1 MAASPSAI
9 HSPVDVHIPTP
20 TIASQISSDY
30 DLAKPASIPEA
41 QKHGVI
47 LTQEASKVR
56 NLSNISI
63 YHTVDRCKCCLLPT
77 VLSI

>member
-1 MAASPSAI
+1 MAASPSPV
-9 HSPVDVHIPTP
+9 HSPAHSQIASP

-30 DLAKPASIPEA
+30 DLNKPASIPEA

-47 LTQEASKVR
+47 STQEASKVR

-63 YHTVDRCKCCLLPT
+63 YDAVDRCRCCLLPI
-77 VLSI
+77 VFSN

>member
-1 MAASPSAI
+1 MAASPSPN
-9 HSPVDVHIPTP
+9 HSLVRSHIQSP
-20 TIASQISSDY
+20 TIASLISSEY

-47 LTQEASKVR
+47 FTQEASKVR

-63 YHTVDRCKCCLLPT
+63 YDPVDRCKCCLLPI